1 MRCIST
7 PLTAAEYDADAAA
20 RPAACSVNALCF
32 PPVLGPPP
40 AARRLLADHAAERGA
55 SLAGL
60 AASREGR
67 ARLGRVAEA
76 VRGLFAPAVAA
87 ARGLVED
94 LTSPPSSPAGRQ
106 TPPTP
111 PPPPPPPPPDGA

>member
-1 MRCIST
+1 MRCIT
-7 PLTAAEYDADAAA
+7 IPLTEAEYDAAAA
-20 RPAACSVNALCF
+20 AQPAACSVNALCF
-32 PPVLGPPP
+32 PPALGPPP

-55 SLAGL
+55 LLADL

-67 ARLGRVAEA
+67 ARLGRAAEA

-94 LTSPPSSPAGRQ
+94 LTSPPPSPAGR
-106 TPPTP
+106 PA
-111 PPPPPPPPPDGA
+111 PPPDGA